1 MGQKTHPLGFRL
13 ALNKNWSSTW
23 FDSKRFVELLHKDI
37 ELREYITNK
46 LKNAGIQRVE
56 IERSVNEITINIHT
70 AKPGM
75 VIGRGGASSEALKAE
90 LQSRLSGGEKLKLNI
105 IEVRRPDLYATLVA
119 RNIAEMIERRMAP
132 RRAMNMTAERTMSAG
147 AKGVKIM
154 ISGRLNGADIARS
167 EKKIIGTIPLHTLR
181 ANIDFATD
189 TAMTSYGTIGV
200 KVWVHRDKDVAKD
213 AENAPRGPQQRRL
226 GGQNRA

>member
-1 MGQKTHPLGFRL
+1 MGHKTHPLGLRL
-13 ALNKNWSSTW
+13 ALTKNWSSTW
-23 FDSKRFVELLHKDI
+23 FDSKRFVELLHKDL
-37 ELREYITNK
+37 ELRDYITKK
-46 LKNAGIQRVE
+46 LKNAGCQRVE
-56 IERSVNEITINIHT
+56 IERSVNEITINVHV

-90 LQSRLSGGEKLKLNI
+90 LQSRLNGEKLKLNI

-119 RNIAEMIERRMAP
+119 RNVAEMIERRMSP
-132 RRAMNMTAERTMSAG
+132 RRAINMTAERTMSAG

-167 EKKIIGTIPLHTLR
+167 EKKSIGTIPLHTLR
-181 ANIDFATD
+181 ANIDFASD

-200 KVWVHRDKDVAKD
+200 KVWIHRDKDQAQNVD
-213 AENAPRGPQQRRL
+213 SSAPQPARRQGGPRH
-226 GGQNRA
+226 A